1 MLEKAGDRLGRR
13 IVTGH
18 DASGKSIIASD
29 TAPQRRE
36 SMGPHGPHLYEVW
49 NTRETPARIDRNDT
63 EPPEAGLILAPPPR
77 GTRIRVCDFEPESVI
92 GGLDAG
98 AARRQFER
106 IGGGHAFTGVGVP
119 RHPLMHRTESI
130 DYGIVLEGEI
140 TLIVDNAE
148 TVVRAGDIV
157 VQRGTNHAWANR
169 GKGMCRIAFVLI
181 DGVFADGLGESVGYG
196 QAR

>member
-1 MLEKAGDRLGRR
+1 
-13 IVTGH
+13 
-18 DASGKSIIASD
+18 
-29 TAPQRRE
+29 
-36 SMGPHGPHLYEVW
+36 MGPHGPHLYEIW
-49 NTRETPARIDRNDT
+49 NTRETPARIDRNNE
-63 EPPEAGLILAPPPR
+63 EPPETRLTLAPPPR
-77 GTRIRVCDFEPESVI
+77 GTRIRVCDFEPEGVV

-98 AARRQFER
+98 AARKQFER

-140 TLIVDNAE
+140 TLILDNQE

-169 GKGMCRIAFVLI
+169 GKGVCRMAFILI
-181 DGVFADGLGESVGYG
+181 DGVFGDGLADTAGREQPS
-196 QAR
+196 

>member
-1 MLEKAGDRLGRR
+1 VLDQAGARLGRR

-18 DASGKSIIASD
+18 DADGRSIIASD
-29 TAPQRRE
+29 TPPQRRE
-36 SMGPHGPHLYEVW
+36 SMSPRGPHLYEIW
-49 NTRETPARIDRNDT
+49 NTRETPARIDRNDE
-63 EPPEAGLILAPPPR
+63 EPPEAKLTLAPPPR
-77 GTRIRVCDFEPESVI
+77 GTRIRVCDFEPESVV

-98 AARRQFER
+98 AARKQFER

-140 TLIVDNAE
+140 TLILDNQE
-148 TVVRAGDIV
+148 TVVRAGDVV

-169 GKGMCRIAFVLI
+169 GKGVCRMAFVLV
-181 DGVFADGLGESVGYG
+181 DGVFDDELA
-196 QAR
+196 

>member
-1 MLEKAGDRLGRR
+1 MLDKAGARLGRR

-18 DASGKSIIASD
+18 DADGHSIIASD

-36 SMGPHGPHLYEVW
+36 SMGPHGPHLYEIW
-49 NTRETPARIDRNDT
+49 NTRETPARIDRNNE
-63 EPPEAGLILAPPPR
+63 EPLETSLTLAPPQR
-77 GTRIRVCDFEPESVI
+77 GTRIRVCDFEPESAV
-92 GGLDAG
+92 GDLDTG
-98 AARRQFER
+98 AARKQFER

-140 TLIVDNAE
+140 TLILDNQE

-169 GKGMCRIAFVLI
+169 GKGVCRIAFILV
-181 DGVFADGLGESVGYG
+181 DGVFDAGLVNSAGRDQPS
-196 QAR
+196 